1 MGKSKRT
8 FNNKSKKTKIILG
21 TFAMLFIVIF
31 ILYKNTNKMQYK
43 DIKLPDSELGINE
56 EMVTKEDERNITNI
70 LLLGVDNEE
79 DASDSIMVLSIN
91 KDKSS
96 LKLTSIMRDSYIF
109 FGDDKVNKLNYA
121 YHYGG
126 PELSIKT
133 INENYDLDIRDY
145 VKVDFNGLDNIIDG
159 LGGIEM
165 DITSEELPI
174 INGLKKGGKQTLNG
188 AQAVI
193 YSRIRKVGNND
204 YGRTDRQR
212 KVMQEILRKLNS
224 VPVTQYPKLISSL
237 SEYVETS
244 ISTTELVG
252 MASKS
257 SGFKNSR
264 MEELR
269 IPLDGT
275 HKDEYINN
283 LFYLKWNKE
292 KNVQGIHDFIYG
304 E

>member
-126 PELSIKT
+126 PELSVKT

-224 VPVTQYPKLISSL
+224 VPVTQYRKLISSL